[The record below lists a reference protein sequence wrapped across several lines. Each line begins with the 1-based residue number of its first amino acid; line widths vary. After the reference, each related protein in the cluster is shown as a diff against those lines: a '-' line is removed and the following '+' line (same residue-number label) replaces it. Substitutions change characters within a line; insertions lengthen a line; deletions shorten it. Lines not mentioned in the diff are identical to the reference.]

1 MNKRLRCATNSRDVG
16 IETES
21 FVRGLWGFVLG
32 RGSGWVLMA
41 SRVSENRMIVA
52 GGSGVIL
59 RWLGV
64 EFWG

>member
-1 MNKRLRCATNSRDVG
+1 M
-16 IETES
+16 
-21 FVRGLWGFVLG
+21 RGLWGFVLG